1 MANSQ
6 EIVIPKNFGQLSKVF
21 GNVKVDNELS
31 AGIQASYAVVK
42 YRGKV
47 WSVNYRGEENPVL
60 RADGDGQANSIE
72 VVIVKSSPILGKTYY
87 IDGWKP
93 DSRDKPDCFSNDG
106 LKPEASSPHLQ
117 NDYCKTCKHNQFGTG
132 PNGRGKACAD
142 SKRLVVVPVDDL
154 RNEAYG
160 GPMLL
165 RVPAASLQNMAAYG
179 DKLKQLGYVPFG
191 VATRVSFDT
200 KVTHPQFVFGAIR
213 ALKDE
218 EAEVV
223 QELRNDERVDRI
235 LSLAHED
242 AQEQPVKELKPED
255 VFEQPPNVL
264 PREHQDATKWASK
277 SDVERAHAK
286 AQPNTELKK
295 ELKEAKKED
304 GPKTPK
310 PDQLQAQ
317 HKSPRKIVGESAA
330 VAKEVEE
337 EVEDTSARGL
347 HAANGSGEGAQGADE
362 NGAESSPLDEDLD
375 AALSKLI

>member
-213 ALKDE
+213 ALRDD

-242 AQEQPVKELKPED
+242 AQEQPSKELKPED
-255 VFEQPPNVL
+255 VFEQPPEPKTVI
-264 PREHQDATKWASK
+264 K
-277 SDVERAHAK
+277 
-286 AQPNTELKK
+286 PNTELKK
-295 ELKEAKKED
+295 ELAKED
-304 GPKTPK
+304 GPKAPK
-310 PDQLQAQ
+310 SDQLQTQ
-317 HKSPRKIVGESAA
+317 HKSPRKVVGEHMP
-330 VAKEVEE
+330 VAKKVEE
-337 EVEDTSARGL
+337 EVEDTSARAL
-347 HAANGSGEGAQGADE
+347 HAANGSGEGGQGNDE
-362 NGAESSPLDEDLD
+362 EVENSPLDEDLD

>member
-6 EIVIPKNFGQLSKVF
+6 EIVIPKNFGHVSKVF
-21 GNVKVDNELS
+21 GNVQATNELA
-31 AGIQASYAVVK
+31 AGIQASFAVVK

-47 WSVNYRGEENPVL
+47 WSVNYRGEENTVM

-72 VVIVKSSPILGKTYY
+72 VVIVKASPVLQKTYY
-87 IDGWKP
+87 LEGWQP
-93 DSRDKPDCFSNDG
+93 GSTASPDCFSNDG

-142 SKRLVVVPVDDL
+142 SKRLVVVPVDDM

-165 RVPAASLQNMAAYG
+165 RVPAASLQNMAAFG
-179 DKLKQLGYVPFG
+179 DKLKQLNYPVYG
-191 VATRVSFDT
+191 VATRVSFDP

-213 ALKDE
+213 ALGDD

-242 AQEQPVKELKPED
+242 AQQSPEALKPED
-255 VFEQPPNVL
+255 VFEQPPEPKPNI
-264 PREHQDATKWASK
+264 K
-277 SDVERAHAK
+277 
-286 AQPNTELKK
+286 PNTELKK
-295 ELKEAKKED
+295 ELKKEACKTLLSQISYRPYIHRPERLWVNTYQWPKRWRKRWRILLPVKAMRQMAVGKEAREMT
-304 GPKTPK
+304 KEI
-310 PDQLQAQ
+310 
-317 HKSPRKIVGESAA
+317 RK
-330 VAKEVEE
+330 
-337 EVEDTSARGL
+337 AR
-347 HAANGSGEGAQGADE
+347 
-362 NGAESSPLDEDLD
+362 
-375 AALSKLI
+375 KLRPSMTT